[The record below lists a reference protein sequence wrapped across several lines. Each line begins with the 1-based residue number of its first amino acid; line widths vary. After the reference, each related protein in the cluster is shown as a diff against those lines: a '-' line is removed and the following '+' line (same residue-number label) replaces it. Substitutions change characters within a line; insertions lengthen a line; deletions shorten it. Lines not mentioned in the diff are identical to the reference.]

1 MPYEE
6 LLGWHDYLE
15 KRPAGW
21 RDVQRAAMIM
31 QSFGVKATPDKLF
44 SSLAKM
50 KASAVEV
57 SKDGIV
63 SIDNFKQAKR
73 KLTIEVRNDGTIVQA
88 RGLANRGMK
97 SDEKAIVARWA
108 KENGLYMNNWL

>member
-1 MPYEE
+1 MPVYQILTEMPYEE
-6 LLGWHDYLE
+6 LLGWQDYLE

-21 RDVQRAAMIM
+21 REDQRAAMIM

-57 SKDGIV
+57 SKDGMV
-63 SIDNFKQAKR
+63 SIDNFKQSGVFHFLA
-73 KLTIEVRNDGTIVQA
+73 GTDLPPALQ
-88 RGLANRGMK
+88 
-97 SDEKAIVARWA
+97 
-108 KENGLYMNNWL
+108 